1 VQDVDVGVA
10 QQAARGLVELS
21 KQLTHLQLFLSKQ
34 GCGSKLAD
42 MAQRADA
49 IVRSRLF
56 SLVVDIADSSP
67 QAAELVAESGKS
79 KRCSC
84 YAWRTS
90 VRGHCNPLACHL
102 MPMFA

>member
-34 GCGSKLAD
+34 GCSSKLAD

-67 QAAELVAESGKS
+67 QAAELVAKSGKS
-79 KRCSC
+79 RDAHAMHGAHPSE
-84 YAWRTS
+84 AT
-90 VRGHCNPLACHL
+90 AIHL
-102 MPMFA
+102 PAI